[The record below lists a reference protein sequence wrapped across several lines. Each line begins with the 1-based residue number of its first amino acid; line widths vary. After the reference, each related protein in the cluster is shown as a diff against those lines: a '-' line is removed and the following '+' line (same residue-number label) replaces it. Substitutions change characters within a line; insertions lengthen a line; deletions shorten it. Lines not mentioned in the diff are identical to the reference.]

1 MRAHLNTLIVS
12 AAILLTAVIL
22 SNAFIQRN
30 KATKN
35 ISVTGLGKKDFVA
48 DLIVWSGSFT
58 QKNMSLKEAYANLDR
73 DREHIQ
79 KYLLSKGLRSEN
91 IIFSAVE
98 INKLFDDVYDGSG
111 RKVKSVFEGYSLKQT
126 VQIESNEVDK
136 IENLSRQVSELIN
149 SGVEFYS
156 EKPEYFY
163 TKLGQLKIEMIA
175 EATKDAATRAQ
186 KIAENAGGKVGSLK
200 SANQG
205 IFQIVAQN
213 SNEDYSWGGSFNT
226 SSKKKTATITMKL
239 EYEID

>member
-1 MRAHLNTLIVS
+1 MKPFGN
-12 AAILLTAVIL
+12 AIILSVALLLTALIF
-22 SNAFIQRN
+22 SKTFINRN
-30 KATKN
+30 KATKS

-58 QKNMSLKEAYANLDR
+58 QKSMSLKEAYANLDK
-73 DREHIQ
+73 DRENIQ

-98 INKLFDDVYDGSG
+98 INKIFDDVYDGSG
-111 RKVKSVFEGYSLKQT
+111 KKIRSVFEGYSLKQT
-126 VQIESNEVDK
+126 VQIESREVDK
-136 IENLSRQVSELIN
+136 IENISRQVSELIN

-156 EKPEYFY
+156 EKPEYYY
-163 TKLGQLKIEMIA
+163 TQLGQLKIEMIA

-200 SANQG
+200 SASQG

>member
-1 MRAHLNTLIVS
+1 MRAHLNTIIVS

-98 INKLFDDVYDGSG
+98 INKLFDDVYDIIFFFFL
-111 RKVKSVFEGYSLKQT
+111 RTLHHF
-126 VQIESNEVDK
+126 
-136 IENLSRQVSELIN
+136 LIGM
-149 SGVEFYS
+149 S
-156 EKPEYFY
+156 
-163 TKLGQLKIEMIA
+163 
-175 EATKDAATRAQ
+175 
-186 KIAENAGGKVGSLK
+186 GSLC
-200 SANQG
+200 NLR
-205 IFQIVAQN
+205 N
-213 SNEDYSWGGSFNT
+213 
-226 SSKKKTATITMKL
+226 L
-239 EYEID
+239 